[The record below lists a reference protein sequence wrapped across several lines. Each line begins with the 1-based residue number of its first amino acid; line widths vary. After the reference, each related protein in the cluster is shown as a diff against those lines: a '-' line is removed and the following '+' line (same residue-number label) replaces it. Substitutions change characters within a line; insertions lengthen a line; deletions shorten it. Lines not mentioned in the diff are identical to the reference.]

1 MSSSVGMMTFPIYG
15 KMKKYKNVPTHQ
27 PERQLTNFQSFW
39 VHKIEHIAIWT
50 NGICVFFLS
59 TLAAK
64 LGQAKKQGFKIAQ
77 GASPI
82 TQQRTQVLLKSPSQ
96 QICCEPLPN

>member
-1 MSSSVGMMTFPIYG
+1 M
-15 KMKKYKNVPTHQ
+15 YKNVPNHQ
-27 PERQLTNFQSFW
+27 PERQLTNFQSFR

-50 NGICVFFLS
+50 NGICGFFLS

-64 LGQAKKQGFKIAQ
+64 LDQAKKQGFKIAR

-96 QICCEPLPN
+96 QICCESLPN